1 MIFLLYNE
9 LVKKARKIVRQKSTK
24 GQKRNRPQITL
35 KGKKK
40 NRPQMSLKKILNFL
54 YRKNF
59 SAHNMCIRL
68 TSVE

>member
-35 KGKKK
+35 KGKKRTDPK
-40 NRPQMSLKKILNFL
+40 CPSKKFYIFCIEKIFL
-54 YRKNF
+54 
-59 SAHNMCIRL
+59 HIIC
-68 TSVE
+68 V

>member
-35 KGKKK
+35 KGKKRTDPK
-40 NRPQMSLKKILNFL
+40 CPSKKF
-54 YRKNF
+54 
-59 SAHNMCIRL
+59 
-68 TSVE
+68 